1 VGLAERASWELGA
14 CPSLVLP
21 VSGAE
26 RKGGT
31 LGGSLEF
38 GMCSF
43 YCVLGTSSALV
54 KLLVLN

>member
-1 VGLAERASWELGA
+1 MGLAERASWELGA

-43 YCVLGTSSALV
+43 YCVLG
-54 KLLVLN
+54 N